1 MSEEQK
7 NNKEINNA
15 VENNAENIV
24 VNEETII
31 EQNEITSNEET
42 NIEILKNKTINND
55 EENTQI
61 QQEINEEVHDKI
73 TEVKDVKE
81 YEKEGEKV
89 NTLDDDDGVEMSSK
103 TGLIKYIF
111 ILLFIIILGSVSFLL
126 FLQYTI
132 KLSDIKDSINK
143 EIRNVITSKTGDLNP
158 DSTILY
164 INGNIQYKS
173 FPFPQIIVNDIKG
186 ENITYEDHKITITIP
201 KILVNISIV
210 DILTRKIKITKA
222 NIIDMTVEAHEY
234 DTPKFIIFN
243 DIIGYIQNK
252 ITAQNNIILTTSN
265 TNILISSSNFH
276 REFNNINLNIHY
288 HNSTINIEG
297 DLLSNKQ
304 PLKTK
309 IDIKKINNIYDIKIN
324 LNSQA
329 FNLDNDLKLDL
340 DNKKYTGNISSNI
353 VNLQVFA
360 RTLFNP
366 NSFLYKRIIDN
377 ANLKLSCNIL
387 YENDILQIN
396 DINLDGKNIVGIGKI
411 LIHTNYDPQNNNKF
425 DFNITNINIDK
436 LMVKSLSGKYD
447 NNLQVGNISIFKNL
461 LSKKTINFE
470 TNKTNEKTNTEN
482 NSQINNNTNNNTTI
496 NNNNQ
501 LTQQS
506 LQTDTSTNIEQNKE
520 VLNND
525 SIQSNTQIMNNT
537 YQNNNI
543 STSNSLLNN
552 ININAQEINVIKK
565 PTYLSLLLLK
575 NNNEINIKIDN
586 IYFNQADLKNNEIKI
601 LYSKDGNIKFNNILI
616 NLPGNTSLNIKY
628 EDDKNKIELKGESII
643 TFNNFLQNVKEV
655 NKIDTQ
661 QTNENTTINNNEQS
675 NNIQLTSNQ
684 TNNNEGTQITTQN
697 ELIKQEESITID
709 NNNTTINK
717 EEKKDNPFSFNGN
730 IVFESDKLFINNAI
744 YKIGNDFSA
753 ITQFEILLNNGISYI
768 AVNIDFDDL
777 KLDNILKQNNND
789 MLSSNF
795 KNKILFLNNFTLHTF
810 LNFNIKNLIYK
821 DIKLQNYSFLINS
834 SQGLLKISHVN
845 LDNKI
850 GGSALFDIVQL
861 QPAIQLNIFINN
873 LEIDKR
879 INFNEIMF
887 WLPIFEDFYGS
898 LNVVGQNIRYQS
910 ANIQNLNIQ
919 AEIKSGAVEFN
930 TFDIQGLGGKCKIQ
944 GHIAMQY
951 DRKINLIFNGC
962 TADLKELLPL
972 FMRVDNISGLV
983 GFSGLV
989 YSQGINIM
997 QFINNYIAKAQFI
1010 GSGITVN
1017 RLGITTLNSTLF
1029 SINSNEKLAN
1039 KLNVNDM
1046 FYNKDDNTI
1055 FKKLSGTANYST
1067 KQNGTY
1073 NIVFSRPLINGKSD
1087 GTFQLLPDNNAK
1099 IDGNFNFVILSG
1111 TLEQIIP
1118 LNISIAI
1125 SGDTINKLQLATNF
1139 TQVDSYV
1146 ETVKAQLEALNKDKE
1161 EALIQEKLEK
1171 EVDEDAKLF

>member
-1 MSEEQK
+1 MGEEQK

-31 EQNEITSNEET
+31 EQNEITSNKET

-55 EENTQI
+55 KENTQI

-81 YEKEGEKV
+81 YKKEGEKV
-89 NTLDDDDGVEMSSK
+89 NTLDDDDEVEMSSK

-111 ILLFIIILGSVSFLL
+111 ILLFIIIVGSVSFLL

-210 DILTRKIKITKA
+210 DILTKKIKITKA

-243 DIIGYIQNK
+243 DIISYIQNK

-309 IDIKKINNIYDIKIN
+309 IDIKTINNIYDIKIN

-329 FNLDNDLKLDL
+329 FNLDSDLKLDL

-377 ANLKLSCNIL
+377 ANLKLSCNML

-396 DINLDGKNIVGIGKI
+396 DINLDGKNIVGTGKI

-447 NNLQVGNISIFKNL
+447 NNLQVENISIFKNL

-470 TNKTNEKTNTEN
+470 TNKTDEKTNTEN

-506 LQTDTSTNIEQNKE
+506 LQTGTSTNIEQNKE

-552 ININAQEINVIKK
+552 ININAQETNVIKK

-575 NNNEINIKIDN
+575 NNNEINVKIDN

-684 TNNNEGTQITTQN
+684 TNNNEGTQIITQN
-697 ELIKQEESITID
+697 ELIKQEETITI
-709 NNNTTINK
+709 NNTINK

-730 IVFESDKLFINNAI
+730 IVFESNKLFINNAI

-850 GGSALFDIVQL
+850 GGSALFDIVHL

-919 AEIKSGAVEFN
+919 AEIKSGAVEFK

-972 FMRVDNISGLV
+972 FMRVDNISGLI

-989 YSQGINIM
+989 YSQGINIT
-997 QFINNYIAKAQFI
+997 QFIDNYIAKAQFI

-1017 RLGITTLNSTLF
+1017 RLGITTLNGTLF
-1029 SINSNEKLAN
+1029 SINSDEKLAN

-1087 GTFQLLPDNNAK
+1087 GTFQLLPDNNVK

-1171 EVDEDAKLF
+1171 EVGEDAKLF